1 MEQWMVWNRLRVTLI
16 SRQVYSRSM
25 NLTGKAIG
33 NCLCHQESS
42 DSSFTTST
50 TINCFSNQTLAFR
63 TSPVSFWICISQ
75 TLCNIQFQSMNCK
88 VCTFSL
94 VNCNVNLNIS
104 TVNDIQWTYRCW
116 IFLARIL
123 EVGRTHIIGTVS
135 KQGEGNSAVEVVCQ
149 WDLYRLPSILLKLH

>member
-1 MEQWMVWNRLRVTLI
+1 
-16 SRQVYSRSM
+16 
-25 NLTGKAIG
+25 
-33 NCLCHQESS
+33 
-42 DSSFTTST
+42 
-50 TINCFSNQTLAFR
+50 
-63 TSPVSFWICISQ
+63 
-75 TLCNIQFQSMNCK
+75 MNCK

-116 IFLARIL
+116 IFLARTL